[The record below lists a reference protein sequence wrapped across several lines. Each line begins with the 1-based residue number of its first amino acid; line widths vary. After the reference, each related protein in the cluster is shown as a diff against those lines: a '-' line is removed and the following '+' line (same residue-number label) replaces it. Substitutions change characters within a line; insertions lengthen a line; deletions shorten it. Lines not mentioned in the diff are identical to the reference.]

1 MRTRL
6 AACAIGAILVWAPP
20 ALAQIDF
27 ASTGLKAGDFVF
39 VTTPTGQTI
48 SGRVADIQ
56 PARLTLDGLDFK
68 PEPRLMIER
77 RGDSVK
83 DGACKG
89 MIVGS
94 LLTFAVAAANGTKM
108 NDIPALLLFYAGPHA
123 FWGATVDWLHK
134 GRTTVFRG
142 LTTSD
147 AVGDRHD
154 AVFRLTFTF

>member
-1 MRTRL
+1 MRMRQ
-6 AACAIGAILVWAPP
+6 AACAIGAILLWAPP

-27 ASTGLKAGDFVF
+27 ASTSLKVGDFVF
-39 VTTPTGQTI
+39 VTTPAGKTI
-48 SGRVADIQ
+48 SGRVGDIQ
-56 PARLTLDGLDFK
+56 ADRLTLNGFDFK
-68 PEPRLMIER
+68 PEPRLLIER

-94 LLTFAVAAANGTKM
+94 LLTFVIAAANGTKM

-123 FWGATVDWLHK
+123 FWGATVDWLHT
-134 GRTTVFRG
+134 GRTTVFSG
-142 LTTSD
+142 LATSD